1 MDLSTDDAV
10 ARFFS
15 SMGTSPAEVTIFY
28 RDHRVK
34 AHASYGSQYGSIK
47 LDVYGAT
54 TASYKDGRRGMFCK
68 EFSRQG
74 LEARID
80 EWLSGVDHGKYKAG
94 RENKKRK
101 MEEIV
106 DRMWQNGLRNMCPQ
120 LCQFSCPSC
129 RQELQAELEEGTT
142 PVVCGAC
149 SLAFDVQKPPV
160 SVSSVSAHDED
171 LLGAGVFHHG
181 RYELPKPDRNGATWS
196 AEEDR
201 EVWAVLGH
209 FPRTANGY
217 LSTANGVGRLVR
229 QLADKYQRTEGAIKS
244 RIEHHDKLRKPREEG
259 RSPDINAA
267 PFYTSP
273 TTRSTAG
280 WQSWPKPR
288 EGDYGLVYI
297 VTLNDWGYYDDDE
310 GPHDCIVYVGDTPMR
325 GPAYMYR
332 RHELRKPPFE
342 GRYRAY

>member
-10 ARFFS
+10 ARFFAHGHVARRS
-15 SMGTSPAEVTIFY
+15 HFL

-47 LDVYGAT
+47 LDVSVLRPPATRMGAVL
-54 TASYKDGRRGMFCK
+54 FCK
-68 EFSRQG
+68 EFSRHG
-74 LEARID
+74 VEARMTNGSTALTMANIRPAVRTRNARLKK
-80 EWLSGVDHGKYKAG
+80 LSIACGKTGCA
-94 RENKKRK
+94 
-101 MEEIV
+101 ICV
-106 DRMWQNGLRNMCPQ
+106 LS
-120 LCQFSCPSC
+120 CQFSCPSC